1 MGDDADRKLVE
12 QHFADAMKNIYIEA
26 KRDLGYNATYFLQ
39 MLSTLGP
46 IATARRLITSSTPS
60 EGFTT
65 LWERRRLDLTV
76 EAHVIH
82 PRFSS
87 LFSENEVEVAR
98 VRLAEYGYQPPGR

>member
-1 MGDDADRKLVE
+1 MEDDADRKLLE
-12 QHFADAMKNIYIEA
+12 QHFAAAMKNIYIEA

-76 EAHVIH
+76 EAHVIQ
-82 PRFSS
+82 PWFTS
-87 LFSENEVEVAR
+87 LFSEDEIAAAR
-98 VRLAEYGYQPPGR
+98 ARLTEYGYEPPR